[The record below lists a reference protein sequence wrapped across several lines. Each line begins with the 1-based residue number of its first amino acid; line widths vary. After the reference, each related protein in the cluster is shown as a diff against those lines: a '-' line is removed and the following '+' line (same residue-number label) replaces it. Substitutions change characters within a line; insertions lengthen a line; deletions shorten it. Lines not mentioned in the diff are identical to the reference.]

1 MKEGNMEETES
12 KDLVPLHEMLKIAR
26 DKTGNTRTTNHDVE
40 IHMWLEYTA
49 RYGKY
54 PVRVSFNQPM
64 TDLYDESLQSFLEA
78 YLLKMLSTPEEFL
91 PNPMN

>member
-1 MKEGNMEETES
+1 MEETES

-26 DKTGNTRTTNHDVE
+26 EKTGNTRMTEHDTAL
-40 IHMWLEYTA
+40 HMWLEHKA

-64 TDLYDESLQSFLEA
+64 KDLYDDSLQPFLEE
-78 YLLKMLSTPEEFL
+78 YLLKMLNTPEEFL